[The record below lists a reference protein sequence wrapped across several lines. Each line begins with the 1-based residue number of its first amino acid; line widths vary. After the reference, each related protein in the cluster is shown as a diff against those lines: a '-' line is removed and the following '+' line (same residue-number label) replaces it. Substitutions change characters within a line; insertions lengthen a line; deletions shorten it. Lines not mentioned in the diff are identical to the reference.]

1 MFKGLEACVMNGQS
15 DYTSSYRKNVK
26 SMEKTEDEKFNEIL
40 KRHISGVSGEYERER
55 IINEYLSM
63 VVNMSVKYANRGVLS
78 DELIQEGNL
87 ALVLAVDELGGTAC
101 EDIINHSNIRTA
113 CDTFIRNRIRQC
125 MIDIIDGENNNIN
138 EFGAAVAKVGLV
150 YEAAKKLAPEYGRVA
165 SISELS
171 EYTKIPVNEIEDIIK
186 FAGNTIET
194 GDGKDIGKGE

>member
-40 KRHISGVSGEYERER
+40 KRHINGMSGEYERER

-87 ALVLAVDELGGTAC
+87 ALVLAVDDLGELLV
-101 EDIINHSNIRTA
+101 
-113 CDTFIRNRIRQC
+113 RILL
-125 MIDIIDGENNNIN
+125 ITVI
-138 EFGAAVAKVGLV
+138 
-150 YEAAKKLAPEYGRVA
+150 
-165 SISELS
+165 
-171 EYTKIPVNEIEDIIK
+171 
-186 FAGNTIET
+186 
-194 GDGKDIGKGE
+194 